1 MPCSLA
7 SCRKRDE
14 AHGCGCTLG
23 NPVIVW
29 LIKSTRANG
38 APERSR
44 AKRSVSF
51 ACEFW
56 HGCWVGRRVKCLSQE
71 VPGIAGSDPIT
82 TQYSVAILAQS
93 THTNRGIQAHP
104 CTLVWCSSA
113 AMSLNGVFDDGAE
126 NSENDR
132 HFIGY
137 EPNANE
143 ESDSSLDEDLLEGAE
158 RASGFEE
165 DIGGFGDFGTFGGGP
180 PVGSGDSD
188 DIRSRRSR
196 ASPTSARPGAA
207 TPGQGPVPPAGSAIP
222 EFFDIGTGSAA
233 PAADTEGHEMQL
245 IMRLA
250 KALELSRGGGSSE
263 NKFKLSKMPSATTE
277 RGLPS
282 A

>member
-1 MPCSLA
+1 M
-7 SCRKRDE
+7 
-14 AHGCGCTLG
+14 
-23 NPVIVW
+23 IVW
-29 LIKSTRANG
+29 LIKFTSANG

-137 EPNANE
+137 EPNVNE
-143 ESDSSLDEDLLEGAE
+143 ESDSSLKKTCW
-158 RASGFEE
+158 RAQRELAA
-165 DIGGFGDFGTFGGGP
+165 
-180 PVGSGDSD
+180 
-188 DIRSRRSR
+188 SRRTLVVSVTLAPSAAARPLAPATRTTLGRGGRGHRQRRPAQAPQHQGR
-196 ASPTSARPGAA
+196 AHQASYRPPAAPSPSSLTSARDRQHQRRIPRA
-207 TPGQGPVPPAGSAIP
+207 TSC
-222 EFFDIGTGSAA
+222 
-233 PAADTEGHEMQL
+233 
-245 IMRLA
+245 
-250 KALELSRGGGSSE
+250 SS
-263 NKFKLSKMPSATTE
+263 SCA
-277 RGLPS
+277 
-282 A
+282 